1 MLKELKTYKG
11 YILLEGL
18 FALGLLCVIIGSY
31 VSFNQF
37 LLQKNQ
43 QVLEQLSLHR
53 VLYEEIK
60 RYENYGGKLQSEIC
74 LNGIDYQLNF
84 YKNHQELLE
93 VEITD
98 EKERLSI
105 KKVANKK

>member
-1 MLKELKTYKG
+1 MLKKSKTYKG

-18 FALGLLCVIIGSY
+18 FSLGLLCLIIGSY
-31 VSFNQF
+31 VLFNQF
-37 LLQKNQ
+37 LLQKNR
-43 QVLEQLSLHR
+43 QVQDQLSLHR

-60 RYENYGGKLQSEIC
+60 RYENYGGKLQAEISV
-74 LNGIDYQLNF
+74 NGINYQLHF

-98 EKERLSI
+98 GKEFLSI
-105 KKVANKK
+105 KKATNKK